1 MAEPIDKEK
10 MIKDFI
16 RIFRKKYKE
25 AEVTNSG
32 AVIAYYFLLS
42 LFPLLIVIG
51 NLLPLLDLSPEAV
64 YPYLDKAVP
73 AYLVEDL
80 KPIMNKI
87 FTSGSSGVLSV
98 AAIGTLWSSSRGM
111 NAMQMSMNKAYGVD
125 PRKNIVLVR
134 LASLAFTIVLIT
146 GLIVLVTVFG
156 FGQVILER
164 LTPLLNLP
172 LDLID
177 TFLSLRWPVTMFTLF
192 FSFLLL
198 YYFVPNAK
206 LNLKMVLPGAIFS
219 TIGWILITQAF
230 TVYVSYFAV
239 GTISYGSIGAFIA
252 FMLWL
257 NILGALLTVG
267 ALVNATITEYKQV
280 VIEQSNNRVIR
291 YVERKMKRDSK

>member
-1 MAEPIDKEK
+1 MAQLIDKKK

-73 AYLVEDL
+73 AYLVENL
-80 KPIMNKI
+80 KPIMDKI
-87 FTSGSSGVLSV
+87 FTSGSSGVLSI

-192 FSFLLL
+192 FSFSLL

-257 NILGALLTVG
+257 NILGAMLTVG
-267 ALVNATITEYKQV
+267 ALVNATITEYKQI
-280 VIEQSNNRVIR
+280 VIEQSNNRMIR
-291 YVERKMKRDSK
+291 YVERKMKIK

>member
-1 MAEPIDKEK
+1 I
-10 MIKDFI
+10 
-16 RIFRKKYKE
+16 
-25 AEVTNSG
+25 
-32 AVIAYYFLLS
+32 
-42 LFPLLIVIG
+42 
-51 NLLPLLDLSPEAV
+51 
-64 YPYLDKAVP
+64 
-73 AYLVEDL
+73 
-80 KPIMNKI
+80 
-87 FTSGSSGVLSV
+87 

-125 PRKNIVLVR
+125 PRKNIVVVR

-146 GLIVLVTVFG
+146 GLIVLVTAFG

-172 LDLID
+172 LDVID

-192 FSFLLL
+192 FSFSLL

-230 TVYVSYFAV
+230 TIYVSYFAV

-257 NILGALLTVG
+257 NILGAMLTVG
-267 ALVNATITEYKQV
+267 ALVNATITEYKQI
-280 VIEQSNNRVIR
+280 VIEQSNNRMIR
-291 YVERKMKRDSK
+291 YVERKMKIK

>member
-1 MAEPIDKEK
+1 MAQLIDKKK

-73 AYLVEDL
+73 AYLVENL
-80 KPIMNKI
+80 KPIMDKI
-87 FTSGSSGVLSV
+87 FTSGSSGVLSI

-125 PRKNIVLVR
+125 PRKNIVVVR

-192 FSFLLL
+192 FSFSLL

-230 TVYVSYFAV
+230 TIYVSYFAV

-267 ALVNATITEYKQV
+267 ALVNATITEYKQI
-280 VIEQSNNRVIR
+280 VIEQSNNRMIR
-291 YVERKMKRDSK
+291 YVERKMKIK

>member
-1 MAEPIDKEK
+1 MAQLIDKKK

-73 AYLVEDL
+73 AYLVENL
-80 KPIMNKI
+80 KPIMDKI
-87 FTSGSSGVLSV
+87 LTSGSSGVLSI

-125 PRKNIVLVR
+125 PRKNIVFVR

-146 GLIVLVTVFG
+146 GLIVLVTAFG

-192 FSFLLL
+192 FSFSLL

-230 TVYVSYFAV
+230 TIYVSYFAV

-257 NILGALLTVG
+257 NILGAMLTVG
-267 ALVNATITEYKQV
+267 ALVNATITEYKQI
-280 VIEQSNNRVIR
+280 VIEQSNNRMIR
-291 YVERKMKRDSK
+291 YVERKMKIK